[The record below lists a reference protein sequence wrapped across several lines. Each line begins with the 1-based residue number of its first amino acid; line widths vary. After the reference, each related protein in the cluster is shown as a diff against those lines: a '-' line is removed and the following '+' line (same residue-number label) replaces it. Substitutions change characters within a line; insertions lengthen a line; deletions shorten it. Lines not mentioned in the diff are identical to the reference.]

1 MLPMAHLVTEQC
13 TTTTHFRKENNKRRW
28 YQRMDPAAL
37 SRNAI
42 LSVINI
48 ISVVSVAVM
57 A

>member
-1 MLPMAHLVTEQC
+1 MAHLVTEQC
-13 TTTTHFRKENNKRRW
+13 TTTTHFRKENSKRRW